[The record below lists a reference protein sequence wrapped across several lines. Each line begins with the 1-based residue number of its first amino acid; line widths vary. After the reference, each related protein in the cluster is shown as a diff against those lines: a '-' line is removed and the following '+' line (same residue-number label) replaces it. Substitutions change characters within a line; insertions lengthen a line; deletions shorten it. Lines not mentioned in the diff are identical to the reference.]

1 MLVSAIVVLY
11 LVARWVRS
19 KTVTEDEQSEQIRY
33 LIRSSNAGAAEP
45 LGTGVKDGLTVNRY
59 YFRQTDMEAGPPDP
73 ADFYDEL
80 FVDLSDP
87 GSEQTWQ
94 NSIHVATLRGLD
106 RVMQEEGWDS
116 VIGTELLIVRRYD
129 FDIILRAAI
138 EHLQEIYE
146 ARVQIV
152 GKGPTSEPIG

>member
-1 MLVSAIVVLY
+1 MLVFALVVLY

-19 KTVTEDEQSEQIRY
+19 KTVTEDDPTEQVRY
-33 LIRSSNAGAAEP
+33 LIGSSNAGAAEH
-45 LGTGVKDGLTVNRY
+45 LGAKDGLTVNRY
-59 YFRQTDMEAGPPDP
+59 YFRQTDVATGPPDP
-73 ADFYDEL
+73 TDFYDEL

-87 GSEQTWQ
+87 DSEQTWQ
-94 NSIHVATLRGLD
+94 NSMHVATPRALD
-106 RVMQEEGWDS
+106 RVMQEEKWDS

-129 FDIILRAAI
+129 FEVILHAAV

-152 GKGPTSEPIG
+152 GKGPPSEPIG